1 MGERKQ
7 RTVTRE
13 ELFEQVWQTPM
24 TQLAKEYGV
33 SDVGLAKVCKRMEV
47 PRPPRGYWRKLEV
60 GKAPPKPKLRPLTKH
75 GIESVLITPVA
86 DSYPTKLQKGERPEE
101 IPVPEVIETPHRLI
115 QKTQVALEKGKADER
130 GIIQPR
136 NKICFDIAVSR
147 EQVER
152 ACCVMDAAYNG
163 AEIREIRCSV

>member
-60 GKAPPKPKLRPLTKH
+60 GRAPSKPKLKPLTKH
-75 GIESVLITPVA
+75 GIDSVVITPVA
-86 DSYPTKLQKGERPEE
+86 DSYPTSAAP
-101 IPVPEVIETPHRLI
+101 TSMASPHIFRLHLFWI
-115 QKTQVALEKGKADER
+115 FINSE
-130 GIIQPR
+130 
-136 NKICFDIAVSR
+136 
-147 EQVER
+147 
-152 ACCVMDAAYNG
+152 
-163 AEIREIRCSV
+163 